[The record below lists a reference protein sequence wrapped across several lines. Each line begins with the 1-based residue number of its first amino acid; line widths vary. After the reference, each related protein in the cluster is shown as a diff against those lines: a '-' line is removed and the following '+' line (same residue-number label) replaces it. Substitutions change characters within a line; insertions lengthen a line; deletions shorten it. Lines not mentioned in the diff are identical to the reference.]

1 MTPLSIAYVAT
12 AAICVVVGLQHLV
25 TALRVEDRRL
35 QLLFALAAFGV
46 AGDALFERRNYAA
59 ATAEEFLGGMPWT
72 ALFIVT
78 AIVALSWYI
87 ALRTGAVR
95 RWFLWGVSVLGV
107 LTVVLD
113 FMVGISYRGPITLG
127 VVALPWGEKVSYV
140 SGATNPLRLVG
151 DLVLLGFL
159 LILLDSTFRMV
170 RRGEGRQARLLGI
183 SLVIYALGLLTI
195 IPADLGWFHL
205 PSPHTFAFLVIVA
218 AMSWDLSE
226 DLIRASQLSRE
237 VMAGE
242 RRWRQLLG
250 DVQLLA
256 VRIDRDGQVVD
267 VNPYFTDVTGYT
279 SEEAAGHAY
288 WDFVASEQR
297 EERRAAFARAM
308 EGDPTREVEVTM
320 TGKDGQPRRIKWRNV
335 LLRDSDGEIEGMLSI
350 GANIT
355 DRVIAETERDRAV
368 DELELLKDR
377 LEEENV
383 YLREEIRAE
392 HGFEDIVGGSD
403 PLLYV
408 LHKVRQVAPGDTSVL
423 ILGETGVGKELI
435 ARTIHDE
442 SPRSSGPFVV
452 VNCAAL
458 PPNLIESELFG
469 HERGAFTG
477 AERQRRGRFELASG
491 GTLFLDE
498 IGELPPELQPKLLR
512 VLQEGELERVGGSEV
527 LTVDVRVI
535 TATNRDLNAER
546 ESGRFREDLFYRV
559 AVYPITVPPL
569 RNRREDIPLLVE
581 HFVRHF
587 AQRRGVRINEIPAEV
602 MRLLQAYDWPG
613 NVRELQNVIERAVL
627 ISTEGVLR
635 LAEPL
640 HPQAQERAA
649 PRETGSDAPGLTLDE
664 VERRYIIK
672 VLEATNGQVSG
683 AGSAAEILGLHANTL
698 RYRMKKLGIT
708 VAKKT
713 GAVVIE
719 S

>member
-1 MTPLSIAYVAT
+1 
-12 AAICVVVGLQHLV
+12 V
-25 TALRVEDRRL
+25 TTV
-35 QLLFALAAFGV
+35 
-46 AGDALFERRNYAA
+46 
-59 ATAEEFLGGMPWT
+59 
-72 ALFIVT
+72 
-78 AIVALSWYI
+78 VALSWYI
-87 ALRTGAVR
+87 ALRTGAAR
-95 RWFLWGVSVLGV
+95 RWLLWGVSALGV

-113 FMVGISYRGPITLG
+113 FAVGIAYRGSVALG
-127 VVALPWGEKVSYV
+127 TVDLPWGEKVSYV

-159 LILLDSTFRMV
+159 LILLDSTVRMA
-170 RRGEGRQARLLGI
+170 RRGEGRQARLLGV

-195 IPADLGWFHL
+195 IPADIGWFHL
-205 PSPHTFAFLVIVA
+205 PSPHTFAFLLIVA

-226 DLIRASQLSRE
+226 DLIRAARMSRE
-237 VMAGE
+237 VAAGE

-256 VRIDRDGQVVD
+256 ARIDRDGQVVD
-267 VNPYFTDVTGYT
+267 VNPHFTEITGYT
-279 SEEAAGHAY
+279 SDDAAGRAY
-288 WDFVASEQR
+288 WDFVAPEQR

-308 EGDPTREVEVTM
+308 EGDPTREVEVTT
-320 TGKDGQPRRIKWRNV
+320 TGKDGQPKRINWRNV
-335 LLRDSDGEIEGMLSI
+335 LLRDADGEIEGMLSI
-350 GANIT
+350 GADIT
-355 DRVIAETERDRAV
+355 DQVVAEGDRDRALE
-368 DELELLKDR
+368 ELEVLKER

-392 HGFEDIVGGSD
+392 HGYKNIVGVSD

-408 LHKVRQVAPGDTSVL
+408 MHKVRQVAPGDTSVL

-477 AERQRRGRFELASG
+477 AERQRHGRFELAHG

-498 IGELPPELQPKLLR
+498 IGEMPLEMQPKLLR
-512 VLQEGELERVGGSEV
+512 VLQEGQLERVGGSE
-527 LTVDVRVI
+527 TIAVDVRVI
-535 TATNRDLNAER
+535 TATNRDLKVDMEA
-546 ESGRFREDLFYRV
+546 GHFREDLFYRI

-569 RNRREDIPLLVE
+569 GDRREDIPLLVE
-581 HFVRHF
+581 HFVQHF
-587 AQRRGVRINEIPAEV
+587 AQRRGLRIDEIPAEV
-602 MRLLQAYDWPG
+602 MRRLRAYNWPG

-627 ISTEGVLR
+627 TTTDAVLR

-640 HPQAQERAA
+640 QSAA
-649 PRETGSDAPGLTLDE
+649 NEKASTPENGSDAPDETLDE
-664 VERRYIIK
+664 VERRYIVR
-672 VLEATNGQVSG
+672 VLEATGGKISG
-683 AGSAAEILGLHANTL
+683 AGGAAEILGLHANTL

-708 VAKKT
+708 VGKKT
-713 GAVVIE
+713 GTLSID